1 MLSLPRP
8 SGRSSTRP
16 VLGCCSR
23 PSRVTPMSPCPHS
36 WVCVPPSLLTP
47 ERLSSH
53 SCVQICT
60 QVLTGPA
67 PVCSYT
73 LGTRGLLDSQPVLTG
88 ASSQPLVSPIRP
100 AHISCVYLLHSWASR
115 LPWSTVTCVP
125 VSSNHTRVRG
135 SLLCKCH
142 APHPRDT
149 WALARVCPVSTPRT
163 MFSQG
168 PLPALPLLGG
178 TGGEGAGCST
188 NQNVLPVHF

>member
-8 SGRSSTRP
+8 SGTRP
-16 VLGCCSR
+16 ILGCCSR
-23 PSRVTPMSPCPHS
+23 PSRVPPMSPCLHS

-60 QVLTGPA
+60 KVLTGQA
-67 PVCSYT
+67 PVGPYT
-73 LGTRGLLDSQPVLTG
+73 LGIRGLLDSQPVLLTG

-100 AHISCVYLLHSWASR
+100 AHISCVYLLHSWAPR
-115 LPWSTVTCVP
+115 LPWSTVPCSP
-125 VSSNHTRVRG
+125 VSSNHPRVCG

-142 APHPRDT
+142 APTLVTRAP
-149 WALARVCPVSTPRT
+149 ARVCPMSTPRT

-168 PLPALPLLGG
+168 PLPALPPLGG
-178 TGGEGAGCST
+178 IGGEGAGCST
-188 NQNVLPVHF
+188 NRNVLPVHF